1 VAAQTELDD
10 QIDAFEVLEDRLAR
24 AHPGAWV
31 VVRDRRLEGIYPGFD
46 EAAED
51 AVRRF
56 GRGPYLIRQLGA
68 PRAAVPAFLVAL
80 ARASADPGD
89 GPPRPA

>member
-1 VAAQTELDD
+1 VPSPSELDD

-31 VVRDRRLEGIYPGFD
+31 VVRDRRLEGVFASFD

-68 PRAAVPAFLVAL
+68 PRAAVPAFLVAA
-80 ARASADPGD
+80 AR
-89 GPPRPA
+89 GPAEGGRRA